1 MQHIIIEAFHIIP
14 LVLIVALISTQYF
27 WKIFKKQILVIQ
39 QLDPLL
45 LVLSA
50 VGTAAGANA
59 HGHEIAMLFDPCF
72 GYAAVSI
79 CIAAKMLGFFKSN
92 KVSHV

>member
-1 MQHIIIEAFHIIP
+1 MHIIIEAFHLVP
-14 LVLIVALISTQYF
+14 LLLIVALISTQTI
-27 WKIFKKQILVIQ
+27 WKLIKKQTLIIQ

-50 VGTAAGANA
+50 IGTAAGANA
-59 HGHEIAMLFDPCF
+59 HGHEPSMLFDPCF

-79 CIAAKMLGFFKSN
+79 CVAAKMLGFCKAR
-92 KVSHV
+92 KVSHA